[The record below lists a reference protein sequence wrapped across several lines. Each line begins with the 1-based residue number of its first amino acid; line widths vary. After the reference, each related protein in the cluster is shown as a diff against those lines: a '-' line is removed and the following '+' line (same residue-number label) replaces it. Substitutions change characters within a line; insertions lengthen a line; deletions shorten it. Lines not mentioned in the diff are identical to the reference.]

1 MIHVSCEARMK
12 RIHSSLCCLLLFAI
26 TAVAQENANF
36 SGTYALTALKGEHT
50 PKTLPKNAMKII
62 QNEVSIEIVE
72 SFDDGKTLTRK

>member
-1 MIHVSCEARMK
+1 MK